1 MRLLLVEDDP
11 QLGDGLVVG
20 LRQAGYTVDWT
31 KDGSTA
37 NQALKTERYDLVLL
51 DLGLPRLSGLEVL
64 KQLRRRGEST
74 PTIVLTA
81 RDTLE
86 DKVSGLDLGADEYLI
101 KPIALE
107 ELTARVRALLRRI
120 GGRTSSVITV
130 GDISLDTAS
139 HLVLRGNAPVE
150 LTQRE
155 FSLLQLLMEN
165 AGRAITRSTIIDTLY
180 GWQEEPDSNAL
191 EVHVHNLRKKLGD
204 DLIKTL
210 RGIGYVIP
218 KKQ

>member
-86 DKVSGLDLGADEYLI
+86 DKVNGLDLGADEYLI

-107 ELTARVRALLRRI
+107 ELTARIRALLRRV

-130 GDISLDTAS
+130 DDISLDTAS

-191 EVHVHNLRKKLGD
+191 EVHIHNLRKKLGD